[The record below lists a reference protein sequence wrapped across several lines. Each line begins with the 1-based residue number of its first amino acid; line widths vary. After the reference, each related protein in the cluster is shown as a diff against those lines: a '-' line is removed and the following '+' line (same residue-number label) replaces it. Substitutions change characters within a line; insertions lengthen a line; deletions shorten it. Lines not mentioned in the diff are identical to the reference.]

1 MTEALFILI
10 AIELGMRV
18 FPLLDSFV
26 ELLNHLIAI
35 GINKCDCVI
44 RKDALKCEE
53 EEELKRTNNSL
64 PVIGFRAGDDS
75 YEEAPDDDECDED

>member
-44 RKDALKCEE
+44 RKDALKC
-53 EEELKRTNNSL
+53 
-64 PVIGFRAGDDS
+64 
-75 YEEAPDDDECDED
+75 

>member
-53 EEELKRTNNSL
+53 EELKRTNNSL

-75 YEEAPDDDECDED
+75 YEEAPEDDECDED

>member
-10 AIELGMRV
+10 AIEVGMRV

-44 RKDALKCEE
+44 RKDALQCE

-64 PVIGFRAGDDS
+64 PVIGFRAGNDS
-75 YEEAPDDDECDED
+75 YEEAPEEDDCDED